1 MNRPKRYTLTITEG
15 PKAGEVLVLENIEYT
30 LGRTPDNKIMIDEL
44 SVSRHHARLQPTLGS
59 FALEDLGSTNGT
71 WVNGE
76 QLTRPCVLAAGDIIQ
91 LADNVTLE
99 FGFQE
104 EVLPEALIPPP
115 DVPVESE
122 TPRGTTP
129 SWLMGDKANDKAGSP
144 VSARSPRLGYRIIIG
159 LLLLLIVLCLALAA
173 YIWFAAPEV
182 WQQILGQFGFPTP

>member
-1 MNRPKRYTLTITEG
+1 MDRPKQYTLTIKEG
-15 PKAGEVLVLENIEYT
+15 PKVGEAFVLENIEYT

-76 QLTRPCVLAAGDIIQ
+76 QLTRPCVLATGDIIQ
-91 LADNVTLE
+91 LADNVTLV
-99 FGFQE
+99 FDVRE

-115 DVPVESE
+115 DAPMVNE

-129 SWLMGDKANDKAGSP
+129 AWLANKDSAP
-144 VSARSPRLGYRIIIG
+144 PSARPKRLGYRIIIG
-159 LLLLLIVLCLALAA
+159 LLLLLIVLCLATAA
-173 YIWFAAPEV
+173 YIWFSAPEV
-182 WQQILGQFGFPTP
+182 WSQILGQFGIPTP